1 MIWPYLLHNCWL
13 QFVDQLFNSRQ
24 SGAGGGWGGWL
35 VGPPPAS
42 SRGISP
48 SDERNDFHAFLAARA
63 TTDVDGC
70 ESQSPPRLAT
80 DSPLFF
86 FAERFIGSDLVFHT
100 RPLLRR
106 FAPVLCQL
114 PLACPSAVRMRNIP
128 MCWQPNLH
136 FHEKGEGCPLSP
148 S

>member
-24 SGAGGGWGGWL
+24 SGAGGGWGGWAS
-35 VGPPPAS
+35 GPPQAALAS
-42 SRGISP
+42 AQVMREMTFTP
-48 SDERNDFHAFLAARA
+48 FWLHA
-63 TTDVDGC
+63 
-70 ESQSPPRLAT
+70 PRLMLTDASHSRRRDSQT
-80 DSPLFF
+80 DSPLFP
-86 FAERFIGSDLVFHT
+86 AERFIGSDLVFHT